1 VRRHHTVEV
10 NDMYD
15 LNEEL
20 KQENDFL
27 AKKLD
32 ETEEYI
38 RKVEL
43 QNGLLTSELNILRI
57 ESKNLRKSEV
67 SAGKLEVYTNK
78 RNQIEMLRQDLK

>member
-1 VRRHHTVEV
+1 M

-20 KQENDFL
+20 KEENDFL

-43 QNGLLTSELNILRI
+43 QNGLLTNELNVLRI
-57 ESKNLRKSEV
+57 ESRNLRKSQASV
-67 SAGKLEVYTNK
+67 D
-78 RNQIEMLRQDLK
+78 RQ

>member
-1 VRRHHTVEV
+1 
-10 NDMYD
+10 MYD